1 VSVPEDAES
10 YQKAFERIE
19 EAVRAGGA
27 DLRSLGFWRLVARV
41 KADAPLAGHWA
52 ETVGRIDRAAFER
65 AMRRRL
71 PVWLGN
77 GVLLLGALAGALA
90 VALATST
97 SSETL
102 AGLALLF
109 AGGAW
114 SVALHDPAH
123 WLVGRAAGIRFAC
136 YFVSWRPFPPRPG
149 LKTDY
154 ATYLRASPT
163 ARAWM
168 HAAGALATKL
178 APFVAL
184 AFWPATEAPAW
195 AAWGLLALGGV
206 QILTDSL
213 FSVRSSDWKK
223 VRRELGVARLQASN
237 R

>member
-1 VSVPEDAES
+1 M
-10 YQKAFERIE
+10 
-19 EAVRAGGA
+19 
-27 DLRSLGFWRLVARV
+27 
-41 KADAPLAGHWA
+41 
-52 ETVGRIDRAAFER
+52 GRIDRAAFER
-65 AMRRRL
+65 GVPFRV

-90 VALATST
+90 VALAMAT
-97 SSETL
+97 SSQTL

-114 SVALHDPAH
+114 SVAFHDPAH
-123 WLVGRAAGIRFAC
+123 WLVGRAVGIRFTC
-136 YFVSWRPFPPRPG
+136 YFVTWRPFPPRPG

-184 AFWPATEAPAW
+184 AFWPATDAPRVGGLG
-195 AAWGLLALGGV
+195 AARPRRDPDPHRRAVLRALERLEEGPPGAPGGASAGLEPLRRSPLSFPRHHRGARTTGLRGGHNASA
-206 QILTDSL
+206 T
-213 FSVRSSDWKK
+213 
-223 VRRELGVARLQASN
+223 RRT
-237 R
+237 